1 MNFTSP
7 TKRYFLVQTRLHLMA
22 LLALVIGNHPV
33 YGENAAAR
41 STREIGSNSL
51 EAHRRFWDA
60 FRHYEMTKRKSSA
73 DEFQKA
79 RDGLQSLYD
88 KEDGAY
94 IEKRVNSL
102 EAAIGEYQE
111 NLQKTTTGPSRP
123 FVLLNLAQASLELS
137 ALQSEQAHSANAL
150 KSKNL
155 AIDSLKAIIDSHAN
169 FIHTPEALYLL
180 ANTLEA
186 VGRSGDALPIW
197 KNLASTNRDSFGM
210 HGNLVLGDRQFENAS
225 PDSAI
230 KYYEQAAQILKALN
244 RKDQPMDEL
253 RVFYRIAWANFKAGR
268 PNATLKAIRRAVS
281 PDVISQA
288 VAQRSK
294 IVQDLADLAAYSLFA
309 LDQTKVTSEF
319 MKSRDF
325 LAIAPK
331 ASLTIMGQYLT
342 TNIPNKASDVGEIA
356 ADQFALA
363 PEFPDILNLKIRADE
378 MSGRQSSRLTDLE
391 KLSMLLP
398 AQSLW
403 REKNKK
409 DSGLLR
415 HMEELARNANEVAA
429 TEYYQQGLNSGNPK
443 TFSLAATYFQNL
455 LDDAPPEDKALRLRL
470 NIANCKYFAGRLFE
484 AEKSY
489 RELIS
494 SFKSPEDVLVTA
506 YYQRALTL
514 EKIWRNEFES
524 SIQKNIEPTKNQSI
538 LAALGS
544 LESAVEDHATRFP
557 SQSRSIDLLIV
568 AAGANRDQGQFAA
581 AGNFWQRVLLSNPS
595 SGQRAIAVR
604 GLIFNKI
611 RGGRPSEI
619 IESASNFL
627 KFEPA
632 DSLNAGLRQELLGV
646 LSTATKD
653 ESSQLARR
661 GLTDEAGTILL
672 QVVSEFSDLPDR
684 EKLWRDG
691 AYFLAIS
698 GNWPRAQASSES
710 FLRQNFKAYTGDMK
724 YLLARA
730 HEYQLRFDQ
739 AVKAYLD
746 LAENYPSH
754 ARAKAAMDRAERL
767 ALADNNFALA
777 GRAAEESSRHQV
789 GADRFRKLD
798 EAILYYSKGN
808 LLAKAK
814 KVAQARLRFSKTTSD
829 KLQSELSLAKIRY
842 DAGEIQTALDD
853 LDTLAKQIER
863 AKPQLREDYKNL
875 AAEANM
881 ILGEYALSQFNKTT
895 FQERGGNI
903 PTKMDKKGK
912 FFKEMTS
919 RFDTVAALDL
929 PNMSPK
935 ARYLAAQA
943 ASNFADEI
951 SSLPQ
956 RAGEPT
962 SLRNQTRYNQDIS
975 RLRDMALKY
984 HGNNILAKQ
993 RAPQA
998 LKGSPWIGR
1007 SALALSTSAGQA
1019 ERTGAIPVADQ
1030 LSTAS
1035 SNDMPQ
1041 QWSH

>member
-7 TKRYFLVQTRLHLMA
+7 IRCNLLVQSRLRVMT
-22 LLALVIGNHPV
+22 LLALLVATHPI
-33 YGENAAAR
+33 YGENAAAT
-41 STREIGSNSL
+41 SPREIGADSL

-60 FRHYEMTKRKSSA
+60 FRHYEMTKRKSST

-94 IEKRVNSL
+94 IEKRLKSL
-102 EAAIGEYQE
+102 RAAIHQYQE
-111 NLQKTTTGPSRP
+111 NLKATQNGPSRP
-123 FVLLNLAQASLELS
+123 FVLLNLAQAYLELS
-137 ALQSEQAHSANAL
+137 TLQSEQAQSEDAI
-150 KSKNL
+150 KSRNL
-155 AIDSLKAIIDSHAN
+155 AVESLKEITESHTN

-186 VGRSGDALPIW
+186 IDRSRDALPIW

-230 KYYEQAAQILKALN
+230 KYYEQAARILKALN
-244 RKDQPMDEL
+244 RQDQAIDEL
-253 RVFYRIAWANFKAGR
+253 RISYRIAWANFKAGR
-268 PNATLKAIRRAVS
+268 PSATLKAIRRAVS
-281 PDVISQA
+281 PEVISQA
-288 VAQRSK
+288 VAQRGK
-294 IVQDLADLAAYSLFA
+294 IVQDLADLSAYSLFA
-309 LDQTKVTSEF
+309 IDQTQVTSDF

-342 TNIPNKASDVGEIA
+342 SNIPIKASDVGVIA
-356 ADQFALA
+356 ADQFPLA

-378 MSGRQSSRLTDLE
+378 MSGRRSSRLTDLE

-429 TEYYQQGLNSGNPK
+429 TEYYQQGLKSGNPK
-443 TFSLAATYFQNL
+443 TFSLASTYFQNL

-470 NIANCKYFAGRLFE
+470 NIANCKYFAGRLLE

-506 YYQRALTL
+506 YFQRALTL
-514 EKIWRNEFES
+514 ERIWRNEFES
-524 SIQKNIEPTKNQSI
+524 SIQKNIEPTKNQAI
-538 LAALGS
+538 LAALAN

-568 AAGANRDQGQFAA
+568 AAGANRDQGRLAD

-627 KFEPA
+627 KFESA
-632 DSLNAGLRQELLGV
+632 DSLSAGLRQELLGV
-646 LSTATKD
+646 LSTAAKD

-661 GLTDEAGTILL
+661 GLSDEAGTILL
-672 QVVSEFSDLPDR
+672 QVVSEFSDLPER

-698 GNWPRAQASSES
+698 GNWSRAQASSES
-710 FLRQNFKAYTGDMK
+710 FLRQNFKTYVGDMK

-730 HEYQLRFDQ
+730 HEFQLRFDQ
-739 AVKAYLD
+739 AVNAYLD
-746 LAENYPSH
+746 LAENHPSH
-754 ARAKAAMDRAERL
+754 ARARASIDRAEKL

-777 GRAAEESSRHQV
+777 GRAAEESSRYLV
-789 GADRFRKLD
+789 ASGRFRKLD
-798 EAILYYSKGN
+798 EAIQYYSKAKQ
-808 LLAKAK
+808 LSKAK
-814 KVAQARLRFSKTTSD
+814 NVANARLRFSKTTSD
-829 KLQSELSLAKIRY
+829 KLESELSLAKLRY
-842 DAGEIQTALDD
+842 ESGEIQTALDD

-863 AKPQLREDYKNL
+863 AKLQLGENYKNL

-881 ILGEYALSQFNKTT
+881 ILGEHALSQFNKTSLK
-895 FQERGGNI
+895 ESSGPI
-903 PTKMDKKGK
+903 PTKIEKKSK
-912 FFKEMTS
+912 FFKEMRS
-919 RFDTVAALDL
+919 RLDTVAALDL

-943 ASNFADEI
+943 AANFADEI
-951 SSLPQ
+951 SSIPH

-962 SLRNQTRYNQDIS
+962 SLRNQTRFNQDIS
-975 RLRDMALKY
+975 RLRDLALKY
-984 HGNNILAKQ
+984 HGSNILAKQ
-993 RAPQA
+993 RSPEA

-1007 SALALSTSAGQA
+1007 SALALSTAAGQA
-1019 ERTGAIPVADQ
+1019 ERTGAMPVADQ